1 MAWLVLRAFSCAH
14 IDDGSRVVLA
24 LRGSGARGVLPFS
37 AELPAGAR
45 HPRREIR
52 TAAAAGDVLSHP
64 LGSRRGGCR
73 SALPPTPLVRC
84 NRPHLRG
91 HPHPTATHL
100 PARPAH
106 PCAPAYGAPDEPEV
120 VAPLAEASLAVVL
133 IELAGARR
141 IFMCGCGGAVVG
153 RGIDWCWGNVIGV
166 RA

>member
-52 TAAAAGDVLSHP
+52 GGGGGRRSFASSRFSARWLSLCPAANPPRAVQPPAPPRPPAPNRHP
-64 LGSRRGGCR
+64 
-73 SALPPTPLVRC
+73 
-84 NRPHLRG
+84 
-91 HPHPTATHL
+91 
-100 PARPAH
+100 PARPPRASMR
-106 PCAPAYGAPDEPEV
+106 PRLRRAGRAGGRGAAGGG
-120 VAPLAEASLAVVL
+120 VARRGADR
-133 IELAGARR
+133 AGARR